1 MLSDSLGAALSS
13 GAVSDARVKESL
25 RRLYGLRMAL
35 GEFDADVVYRDLD
48 KYGRR
53 QLTHPEIA
61 HEAATQALVL
71 LKNGGGGARA
81 ALPLAA
87 SGLKLAVIG
96 THAAD
101 NHMLKGNCKTVVLS
115 RSVHACR
122 LATNM
127 GSLNALQTPGT
138 ARTRTTWCRRSRGG
152 SGLGPCTTRPAR
164 QCAGRTRRALPRRQR
179 PWPRRTRW
187 C

>member
-87 SGLKLAVIG
+87 SGLTLAVIG

-101 NHMLKGNCKTVVLS
+101 NHMLKGNCKTVMLS
-115 RSVHACR
+115 RSGPACR
-122 LATNM
+122 LANVVRAD
-127 GSLNALQTPGT
+127 ALQTPGT

-152 SGLGPCTTRPAR
+152 SGLGPCTTHPAR
-164 QCAGRTRRALPRRQR
+164 RCAGRTPRALPRRQR

>member
-87 SGLKLAVIG
+87 SGLTLAVIG

-115 RSVHACR
+115 RCVRACR
-122 LATNM
+122 LPNLVSAD
-127 GSLNALQTPGT
+127 ALQTPGT

-164 QCAGRTRRALPRRQR
+164 RCAGRTPRALPRRQR
-179 PWPRRTRW
+179 PWPSRTPW

>member
-1 MLSDSLGAALSS
+1 MKIICSAKRCGAGGVLSDSLGAALSS

-87 SGLKLAVIG
+87 SGLTLAVIG

-101 NHMLKGNCKTVVLS
+101 NHMLKGNCKDAFSICS
-115 RSVHACR
+115 R
-122 LATNM
+122 L
-127 GSLNALQTPGT
+127 P
-138 ARTRTTWCRRSRGG
+138 SR
-152 SGLGPCTTRPAR
+152 
-164 QCAGRTRRALPRRQR
+164 
-179 PWPRRTRW
+179 
-187 C
+187 